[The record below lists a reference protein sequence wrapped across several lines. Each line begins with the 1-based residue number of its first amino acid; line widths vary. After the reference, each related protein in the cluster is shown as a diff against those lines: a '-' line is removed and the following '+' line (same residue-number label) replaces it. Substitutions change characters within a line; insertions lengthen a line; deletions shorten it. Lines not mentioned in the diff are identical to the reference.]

1 MHDDLQRAGRRRL
14 ILTAVAGVA
23 LMSGAVALLVFPAV
37 LLTVAFFVVAVGRV
51 HASAD
56 VLRAVALSAGIGVIV
71 ATFATAFAWRNAER
85 DALRSTDLQLATV
98 PGSAYGEY
106 GEGYLRLSYANS
118 LEQIEEA
125 LFLMARTLGS
135 LQPPPEGEQDAAD
148 RGEAVRP
155 SHQ

>member
-37 LLTVAFFVVAVGRV
+37 LLTVAFFVVAAGRV

-56 VLRAVALSAGIGVIV
+56 VLRAVAMSAGIGVIV
-71 ATFATAFAWRNAER
+71 ASFATAFAWRNAER

-98 PGSAYGEY
+98 PGSDIRVVPSWRVADGPLPYVRRA
-106 GEGYLRLSYANS
+106 LDTLS
-118 LEQIEEA
+118 
-125 LFLMARTLGS
+125 
-135 LQPPPEGEQDAAD
+135 
-148 RGEAVRP
+148 
-155 SHQ
+155 